1 MQQISEQELNL
12 NARIGN
18 NHLCCN
24 KKIILGGK
32 YYHMI
37 YSFLLLTSPSALF
50 LASMIIL
57 SQYTS
62 SIICAILSTFFYA
75 TNIFFL
81 IRGGFTDP
89 GIIER
94 NNEYCYY
101 DNRKSVIKV
110 NKNGHIV
117 NLNYC
122 YTCFHFRP
130 PRTSHCAECDNCVE
144 RFDHH
149 CLWMGTCVG
158 KRNYKFFYSLIFIAT
173 MLCLFQIFV
182 SMSFIINQYKGKHVK
197 SEDNVVVVVLLSIVI
212 FFDLMFLA
220 FFLMKLCLIHSFLVK
235 SNVTFYEHIKKKYDN
250 AIKEKPFNR
259 GLCRNLYLALCRWA
273 PKARVDMSKEREDL
287 KSSNDDPK
295 AYSSNKE

>member
-1 MQQISEQELNL
+1 MQQSLEQEINL
-12 NARIGN
+12 SARIGN

-32 YYHMI
+32 FHHML
-37 YSFLLLTSPSALF
+37 YSFLLLTSPSGLF
-50 LASMIIL
+50 LASMIKVN
-57 SQYTS
+57 QYTS
-62 SIICAILSTFFYA
+62 SIVCGILSTLFYCL
-75 TNIFFL
+75 NIFFL

-94 NNEYCYY
+94 NNEFCYY
-101 DNRKSVIKV
+101 DNRKSVIKA

-158 KRNYKFFYSLIFIAT
+158 KRNYKFFYSLITLAT
-173 MLCLFQIFV
+173 LLSLFQIFV
-182 SMSFIINQYKGKHVK
+182 SVGFIINQYKGKNMK
-197 SEDNVVVVVLLSIVI
+197 SEDNVLVVILLSIVI

-220 FFLMKLCLIHSFLVK
+220 FFLMKLCVIHSWLVRK
-235 SNVTFYEHIKKKYDN
+235 NVTFYEHIKKKYAN
-250 AIKEKPFNR
+250 AINENPFTR
-259 GLCRNLYLALCRWA
+259 GFFRNLYLSLFRFI
-273 PKARVDMSKEREDL
+273 PKSRVDMSKEREDL
-287 KSSNDDPK
+287 KNNNNNEEIK
-295 AYSSNKE
+295 AYSSK